1 MVKPREVLEQA
12 GHHNDAIIAQHV
24 SSGLENE
31 TVNDVEVVVL
41 KFGGCQLRLEV
52 EALLADGLQRIV
64 PGLES
69 DERRSIGSGVVNQ
82 FTSHANGKVKGGRLE
97 WRTAVHELL
106 DVRSLH
112 SPVVPARLRGLFRDR
127 YKGSLVVDDS
137 ALFKAMV

>member
-1 MVKPREVLEQA
+1 MVKPREVLAQA

-69 DERRSIGSGVVNQ
+69 DERRSIGSGVVKVHIPRERQ
-82 FTSHANGKVKGGRLE
+82 GQGWAPGMENGC
-97 WRTAVHELL
+97 
-106 DVRSLH
+106 S
-112 SPVVPARLRGLFRDR
+112 
-127 YKGSLVVDDS
+127 
-137 ALFKAMV
+137 